1 MRAPACESVRMEL
14 AASQL
19 LRAVRGRRSQTA
31 FARRLGYRSNPVAN
45 WETARRFPT
54 ASETLRICRRARIDV
69 QGAFER
75 FLPAAAT
82 GRDVERDLT
91 GWLRDVKGTATIL
104 SVAAR
109 SGLSRFAVSRF
120 MSGAGE
126 PRLPDFL
133 RLCEAM
139 TGRASDLVAELVPI
153 ERVPALEGGYRMR
166 KAARE
171 LAFEEP
177 WTEAI
182 LRVLETAA
190 PDAQASADWIAA
202 ELDIAPQVTERCLR
216 QLEAAML
223 VAQVGDGY
231 RATGALTV
239 DTKAAPERVRTLNA
253 HWAEVALA
261 RIAEPEP
268 DDQFG
273 YNVFSVAEADLER
286 IRGVLRASFRE
297 IRAIVA
303 GSQTTEAVALLNL
316 QLMRFGRAGRRRER

>member
-1 MRAPACESVRMEL
+1 VRVKR
-14 AASQL
+14 AASQF

-54 ASETLRICRRARIDV
+54 AGETLRICRRARIDV

-91 GWLRDVKGTATIL
+91 GWLRDVKGTATIS

-182 LRVLETAA
+182 LRVLETA
-190 PDAQASADWIAA
+190 PPNAQASADWIAA
-202 ELDIAPQVTERCLR
+202 ELDIAAQVAERCL
-216 QLEAAML
+216 QKLEAAML
-223 VAQVGDGY
+223 VAQVGGAY

-239 DTKAAPERVRTLNA
+239 DTKAAPERVRKLNA
-253 HWAEVALA
+253 HWAQVALE
-261 RIAEPEP
+261 RIAAPEPE
-268 DDQFG
+268 DQFG
-273 YNVFSVAEADLER
+273 YNVFSVGEADLDR

-303 GSQTTEAVALLNL
+303 SSQTSEAVALLNL
-316 QLMRFGRAGRRRER
+316 QLMRFGRARRRREP

>member
-1 MRAPACESVRMEL
+1 MLCESVRMEL
-14 AASQL
+14 AASQF

-54 ASETLRICRRARIDV
+54 ARETLRICRRGRIDV
-69 QGAFER
+69 QAAFER
-75 FLPAAAT
+75 FLPAAAA

-133 RLCEAM
+133 RLVEAT
-139 TGRASDLVAELVPI
+139 TGRVSDLVAELVPI
-153 ERVPALEGGYRMR
+153 ERIPALEAGYRLR

-171 LAFEEP
+171 LAFEQP

-182 LRVLETAA
+182 LRVLETPPQGA
-190 PDAQASADWIAA
+190 PANASWIAT
-202 ELDIAPQVTERCLR
+202 ELDIEPALAQRCLR
-216 QLEAAML
+216 ELEAAML
-223 VAQVGDGY
+223 VAEVDGGY
-231 RATGALTV
+231 RGTGSLTV
-239 DTKAAPERVRTLNA
+239 DTKAAPDRVRKLNA

-261 RIAEPEP
+261 RIAAPEPE
-268 DDQFG
+268 DQFG

-286 IRGVLRASFRE
+286 IRAVLRASFRE

-303 GSQTTEAVALLNL
+303 SSQTSEAVALLNL
-316 QLMRFGRAGRRRER
+316 QLMRFGRAHRKRERRA